1 MEAIV
6 PRFLFDKFHQRR
18 FPFLVMTASA
28 TGSAEV
34 VKQVPQPAVGETKTR
49 ATNTSTARCR

>member
-1 MEAIV
+1 MQQ
-6 PRFLFDKFHQRR
+6 FLFDRDWQRR

-34 VKQVPQPAVGETKTR
+34 VKQVPQPAAGETKTR
-49 ATNTSTARCR
+49 ATNTSAARCR